1 MAALPNLITVEE
13 FRRLPESGEYIY
25 ELHSGEIVAVPSP
38 RPFHYILQRTLSR
51 LLDRKLSSFGEIFI
65 ELPYRAVPEFDF
77 RVADVGII
85 SKARYQAM
93 DRHQDLAGAPDLVV
107 EVISPS
113 NTKSQLRDTV
123 AICLNNGSTE
133 CWLVDPTRQ
142 SVTVI
147 RKDGST
153 SVYTCDSEIPLAAF
167 GSDSLAVSDI
177 FKD

>member
-13 FRRLPESGEYIY
+13 FRQLPESGEYVY
-25 ELHSGEIVAVPSP
+25 ELHSGEVVAVPSP

-51 LLDRKLSSFGEIFI
+51 LLDRKLSSFGEIFV

-77 RVADVGII
+77 RVADVGLI
-85 SKARYQAM
+85 SHSRYKAM
-93 DRHQDLAGAPDLVV
+93 NRHDDLAGAPDLVV

-123 AICLNNGSTE
+123 AICLNNGSAE
-133 CWLVDPTRQ
+133 CWLVDPTRE
-142 SVTVI
+142 SVTVV

-153 SVYTCDSEIPLAAF
+153 SVYADGSEIPLSAF
-167 GSDSLAVSDI
+167 GGESLAVSDI
-177 FKD
+177 FQD